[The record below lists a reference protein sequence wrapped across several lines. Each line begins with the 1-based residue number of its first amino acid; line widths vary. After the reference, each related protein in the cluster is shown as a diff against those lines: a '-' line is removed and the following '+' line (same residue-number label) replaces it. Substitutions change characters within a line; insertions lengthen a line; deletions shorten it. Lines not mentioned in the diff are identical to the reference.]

1 MKKVLIADDEV
12 MACTLIRRILEN
24 HFPQIGLICE
34 AANGKIALEKASEVK
49 PDIAILD
56 IEMPLIDGMEA
67 GRRIKALIPECKI
80 IYLTAFAEFRYAR
93 QAVSIGAIEF
103 LLKPLDENELVQ
115 TIEKIFERDDEEEL
129 ASWKKTP
136 EDRRAEE
143 PADSDEPDGWMGNR
157 TAMVVKEAKKYID
170 NNYMDDISVEELVER
185 YQLSLNHFNKIFK
198 QFYGVSCK
206 EYIITVRIN
215 MAKQYLSSPFLSVR
229 EAGAMAGYPDSNYF
243 TKVFRK
249 KIGVTPTEYR
259 NQIFFQPED

>member
-1 MKKVLIADDEV
+1 
-12 MACTLIRRILEN
+12 
-24 HFPQIGLICE
+24 
-34 AANGKIALEKASEVK
+34 
-49 PDIAILD
+49 
-56 IEMPLIDGMEA
+56 MPLIDGMEA

-103 LLKPLDENELVQ
+103 LLKPLDE
-115 TIEKIFERDDEEEL
+115 DDEEEV

-143 PADSDEPDGWMGNR
+143 PADSDEPEGWMGNR

>member
-143 PADSDEPDGWMGNR
+143 PADSDEPEGWMGNR

-185 YQLSLNHFNKIFK
+185 YQQSLNH
-198 QFYGVSCK
+198 
-206 EYIITVRIN
+206 
-215 MAKQYLSSPFLSVR
+215 
-229 EAGAMAGYPDSNYF
+229 
-243 TKVFRK
+243 
-249 KIGVTPTEYR
+249 
-259 NQIFFQPED
+259 

>member
-143 PADSDEPDGWMGNR
+143 PADSDEPEGWMGNR
-157 TAMVVKEAKKYID
+157 TAMVVKEAKNTLTTTTWMISLWKNSWSATSCPSTISTKYS
-170 NNYMDDISVEELVER
+170 NSFMACPARNISSR
-185 YQLSLNHFNKIFK
+185 
-198 QFYGVSCK
+198 
-206 EYIITVRIN
+206 
-215 MAKQYLSSPFLSVR
+215 
-229 EAGAMAGYPDSNYF
+229 
-243 TKVFRK
+243 
-249 KIGVTPTEYR
+249 
-259 NQIFFQPED
+259 